1 VIKRLLS
8 EGSPPTALLASDSLV
23 GLRIFKSLQS
33 LGLSIPKDVS
43 MISFL
48 DADWTSV
55 TVPPIT
61 IVDQRVYEMGKL
73 AGERLIARIER
84 APLAVERLRVST
96 SLVVRGSV
104 TTIDR

>member
-1 VIKRLLS
+1 
-8 EGSPPTALLASDSLV
+8 
-23 GLRIFKSLQS
+23 
-33 LGLSIPKDVS
+33 
-43 MISFL
+43 
-48 DADWTSV
+48 
-55 TVPPIT
+55 

-104 TTIDR
+104 AAIGR